1 MNKIQK
7 AIQIALDEI
16 NQFEPPEKQILSSS
30 EEIIIGNNGILDSL
44 STATFLIELENAYF
58 QLSGN
63 NVDFAELVI
72 SDEGLA
78 KNFTLKDIENLV
90 ENEK

>member
-30 EEIIIGNNGILDSL
+30 EEIIIGNNGILD
-44 STATFLIELENAYF
+44 FF
-58 QLSGN
+58 QQPP
-63 NVDFAELVI
+63 F
-72 SDEGLA
+72 
-78 KNFTLKDIENLV
+78 F
-90 ENEK
+90 

>member
-16 NQFEPPEKQILSSS
+16 NQLEPPEKQILSSS

-44 STATFLIELENAYF
+44 STATFLLELENAYF

-63 NVDFAELVI
+63 NIDFAELVI